1 MLDWFQMI
9 KTYITNCGKD
19 IQVFING
26 DSREE
31 VEPIHWSL
39 FNHGATNQTDPE
51 WVDENTLA
59 FWTQKARLVR
69 AFRGAAINLIA
80 NKYAHKFE
88 GKRGALIPALAD
100 KLAARRLRHCIGKP
114 YVRQLSVQNLDHVHS
129 IGTISAEKPDSD
141 YRNRETLD
149 NKPRWNVID

>member
-51 WVDENTLA
+51 WVDENTLT

-69 AFRGAAINLIA
+69 AFRCAAINLIA

-88 GKRGALIPALAD
+88 GKRGALVHALAD
-100 KLAARRLRHCIGKP
+100 KLAAR
-114 YVRQLSVQNLDHVHS
+114 LS
-129 IGTISAEKPDSD
+129 
-141 YRNRETLD
+141 
-149 NKPRWNVID
+149 

>member
-1 MLDWFQMI
+1 MI
-9 KTYITNCGKD
+9 KTYITSNGKENL
-19 IQVFING
+19 QVFISG

-39 FNHGATNQTDPE
+39 FNHGATNHPDAE
-51 WVDENTLA
+51 WVDENTLS
-59 FWTQKARLVR
+59 FWTGTTRLLR

-100 KLAARRLRHCIGKP
+100 KLAARRLRHCISKP

-141 YRNRETLD
+141 YRNRETL
-149 NKPRWNVID
+149 